1 VSLTTEPFCNFSK
14 KNKLNRLPASNPTSE
29 FVPSDS
35 KTHRFSTSVICST
48 GLIST
53 PSGLNYKQKSSKKF
67 ILKYKQKST
76 NSTLFN
82 TFIPKMPFLSNS
94 TTNIY
99 FTPNNHFIGPH
110 EFQEKIPHATLL
122 VFHRISSSCTNYNY
136 ISSSSCNCYYTQHH
150 FFFC

>member
-1 VSLTTEPFCNFSK
+1 
-14 KNKLNRLPASNPTSE
+14 
-29 FVPSDS
+29 
-35 KTHRFSTSVICST
+35 VIALSA
-48 GLIST
+48 ISWNT
-53 PSGLNYKQKSSKKF
+53 PSGLNYKQKSSKKS

-150 FFFC
+150 FFSASLNLITHSWFNFMGSRSWSLH